1 MRWWILAAISGH
13 LLNGAAFLIDKIL
26 LSSSFKRSGT
36 YAALIGGLSCFV
48 LPVLPWIDLP
58 NGFVWLPIA
67 LFGSLF
73 VIAIWLFFE
82 ALQEGE
88 ASRIVPI
95 VGVLIPIF
103 TLLESN
109 VFIGERLPWENIW
122 GFGLLIVATLILTA
136 VGKKGWLPL
145 RVILICTASAFL
157 FAASSVAGKAAYL
170 QEGFVSVFVSS
181 RIFAA
186 ITAIA
191 IGMFATGVKSELSKL
206 LPHRRDSKTLKAEH
220 RHSVYLMLTGQI
232 SGAFGFLL
240 VQYAISLGSAS
251 LVNALQAVQYA
262 FLVLAAWVGG
272 PKLAS
277 MLKEDRHTR
286 VILIKTIAIAFVG
299 IGLYLIAV

>member
-1 MRWWILAAISGH
+1 MRWWIIAALGGH

-26 LSSSFKRSGT
+26 LSSSFKKSGT

-48 LPVLPWIDLP
+48 LPILPWVHLP
-58 NGFVWLPIA
+58 EGAGWIPVAI
-67 LFGSLF
+67 FGSFF
-73 VIAIWLFFE
+73 VLAIWLFFS
-82 ALQEGE
+82 ALQKGE

-103 TLLESN
+103 TLIDSSWL
-109 VFIGERLPWENIW
+109 IGERLPWENVW
-122 GFGLLIVATLILTA
+122 GFALLIIATLVLTS
-136 VGKKGWLPL
+136 VGKKGWLPP
-145 RVILICTASAFL
+145 RTILICTVSAFL

-170 QEGFVSVFVSS
+170 QGGFIDVFAAS

-191 IGMFATGVKSELSKL
+191 IGIFAPGVRQELAKLIPHPSEK
-206 LPHRRDSKTLKAEH
+206 KAEKAEH
-220 RHSVYLMLTGQI
+220 AHSVYLMIGGQLA
-232 SGAFGFLL
+232 GAFGFVL

-262 FLVLAAWVGG
+262 FLVLVAWFGG
-272 PKLAS
+272 PKLAK
-277 MLKEDRHTR
+277 LLQEDRRTR
-286 VILIKTIAIAFVG
+286 TIIIKTGAIALVG

>member
-1 MRWWILAAISGH
+1 MRWWIIAAISGH

-26 LSSSFKRSGT
+26 LSSSFRKSGT
-36 YAALIGGLSCFV
+36 YAALIGGLSCFI
-48 LPVLPWIDLP
+48 LPVLPWVDLP
-58 NGFVWLPIA
+58 SGSAWIPVA

-73 VIAIWLFFE
+73 VLAIWLFFE

-122 GFGLLIVATLILTA
+122 GFLLLITATLILTA
-136 VGKKGWLPL
+136 IGKKGWLPL
-145 RVILICTASAFL
+145 RVIAICTASAFL

-170 QEGFVSVFVSS
+170 ADGFTSVFVAS

-186 ITAIA
+186 LTAISIA
-191 IGMFATGVKSELSKL
+191 ALAPGVKQELAKL
-206 LPHRRDSKTLKAEH
+206 LPHKRDSKMLKAEH
-220 RHSVYLMLTGQI
+220 RHSVYLMLTGQVA
-232 SGAFGFLL
+232 GAFGFLL

-262 FLVLAAWVGG
+262 FLVLAAWIGG
-272 PKLAS
+272 PKLAAL
-277 MLKEDRHTR
+277 LKEDRHTK
-286 VILIKTIAIAFVG
+286 VIAIKTAAIAFVA